1 MSHYIHHVP
10 GRLRVRASTFRCSPA
25 RVQTAIRAIEALD
38 GVSSVTFNARAGSI
52 TVHYDPRRRGQH
64 ELLAAMEEA
73 GCLQGARQPSTAGGT
88 DVAEL
93 FGKAIF
99 GALVQRTAQSLVA
112 AIL

>member
-25 RVQTAIRAIEALD
+25 RIQVAIRAIEALD
-38 GVSSVTFNARAGSI
+38 GVTSVTFNARAGSI
-52 TVHYDPRRRGQH
+52 TVRYDPRQRCH
-64 ELLAAMEEA
+64 LDLLATLEEA
-73 GCLQGARQPSTAGGT
+73 GCLQGIRQPTTAGGT

-93 FGKAIF
+93 FGKAVF

>member
-25 RVQTAIRAIEALD
+25 RVQAAIRALEALE
-38 GVSSVTFNARAGSI
+38 GVTSVAFNPRAGSL
-52 TVHYDPRRRGQH
+52 TVHYDPHQRGH
-64 ELLAAMEEA
+64 LDLLATIEEA
-73 GCLQGARQPSTAGGT
+73 GCLQGVRQPSTAGGT

-99 GALVQRTAQSLVA
+99 GALVQRTAHSLVA

>member
-10 GRLRVRASTFRCSPA
+10 GRLRVRASTFRCSAA
-25 RVQTAIRAIEALD
+25 RMHVGIQALEALD
-38 GVSSVTFNARAGSI
+38 GVTSVTFNPRAGSL
-52 TVHYDPRRRGQH
+52 TVHYDPLRRSH
-64 ELLAAMEEA
+64 LDLLATLEDA
-73 GCLQGARQPSTAGGT
+73 GCLQGVRAQSTAGGT

-93 FGKAIF
+93 FGKALF